1 MIALARL
8 GYIIAVRRIISAWWL
23 ELVLFAGI
31 LLAVSLLASGVIFS
45 DMLAEAALRHA
56 LTQASPPEANV
67 WVRVFSGQD
76 APPTVEGRAAYYR
89 AGLDFADKRVSS
101 RFEPYINDQAR
112 LIETST
118 FFFLGH
124 PQLELANDIRP
135 RGEIKYMTGLAP
147 KRSKILRGRWPYTGP
162 NGGSP
167 VPGQPLEVAIDVLG
181 AELLGLDVGARME
194 AVPAASFPDPPPI
207 AVDIVGVF
215 QRDNPD
221 DEFWYGTKKAFS
233 YQDDRWTI
241 VPLFTTEDAILRQ
254 IYALYPTLYTD
265 VTWFYYLDREAIEAG
280 QVDDILDVLRLVKYD
295 VRTRLN
301 NSSTGIRLDKVLNDY
316 KEQLLLARIPL
327 YLILFMITGI
337 LTYFLAL
344 ITGLVVK
351 SRAVEIAMLKSR
363 GATSLQVGVLAV
375 IEGLILSVPAALL
388 GPLLALAVVRVLGQV
403 FFGLGGSEDLATVPV
418 VLSSNAFLVGL
429 AGGLLGVVVL
439 TGTTLMAARQGIV
452 EFRQSG
458 ARPARTP
465 FVHRYYLDMLLLG
478 LISLMWWQI
487 QNRGAFLV
495 RPLGNQGL
503 ELDYSLLIGP
513 VLLLLAVGLIVMRIF
528 PIGVGLLARISEPVA
543 PAWLVQGLR
552 HVSRDPVVP
561 GSLVV
566 LLMFATALGF
576 IGSAFSSTLERSQRD
591 RALYA
596 AGAGLRIDHG
606 GMSRPTPLQGIS
618 KRVMDD
624 GLAEWAVEVQRSSGH
639 VTTTGFSTRGT
650 LLAVEADNFAKVGW
664 YRPDFAGGRTL
675 EELTAL
681 LAPAPQDRPEGIL
694 LPKEATS
701 LTVSVQPSR
710 PNSNLS
716 LRARL
721 KDVHGY
727 HFDVHIG
734 DLGFRGWKRLEGE
747 ILPLLTRGS
756 RSQDREGL
764 IPITPPHTLLSLQI
778 TGRRGI
784 PDPGAMFFG
793 ELGVNGPNGAE
804 IVDSFHSLDNW
815 QIIEDYSR
823 PGLYGLESSE
833 SVVLQ
838 ASVSSARYSWAPG
851 SIGLRG
857 IRPGPPE
864 RPLPALVSQPFLDL
878 ADAEV
883 GDVRTVGLSTFS
895 LPVEIK
901 AVVDY
906 FPTLDPSERP
916 FVVVDLATFIRQS
929 NLHSPRPTGGSNE
942 LWVNPGASGGDGS
955 AIVDSLDNNGVRIRK
970 TLVASDMVLNSVDQ
984 PLVNAGWG
992 ALLVLMF
999 LALVLASA
1007 LGVMLFSFID
1017 TKERQTEFALLR
1029 TLGTS
1034 RIQLN
1039 GTVWFSVFLVAVC
1052 GVSLGTLAG
1061 YLIGASLL
1069 PLMEVA
1075 EEGAKVTPRMVLE
1088 TNWVTLSV
1096 SYIILGAVTL
1106 ATVLWL
1112 VWFTAKMEIHQ
1123 VLRIGEG

>member
-1 MIALARL
+1 
-8 GYIIAVRRIISAWWL
+8 
-23 ELVLFAGI
+23 
-31 LLAVSLLASGVIFS
+31 
-45 DMLAEAALRHA
+45 
-56 LTQASPPEANV
+56 
-67 WVRVFSGQD
+67 
-76 APPTVEGRAAYYR
+76 
-89 AGLDFADKRVSS
+89 
-101 RFEPYINDQAR
+101 
-112 LIETST
+112 
-118 FFFLGH
+118 
-124 PQLELANDIRP
+124 
-135 RGEIKYMTGLAP
+135 
-147 KRSKILRGRWPYTGP
+147 
-162 NGGSP
+162 
-167 VPGQPLEVAIDVLG
+167 
-181 AELLGLDVGARME
+181 
-194 AVPAASFPDPPPI
+194 
-207 AVDIVGVF
+207 
-215 QRDNPD
+215 
-221 DEFWYGTKKAFS
+221 
-233 YQDDRWTI
+233 
-241 VPLFTTEDAILRQ
+241 
-254 IYALYPTLYTD
+254 
-265 VTWFYYLDREAIEAG
+265 
-280 QVDDILDVLRLVKYD
+280 
-295 VRTRLN
+295 
-301 NSSTGIRLDKVLNDY
+301 
-316 KEQLLLARIPL
+316 
-327 YLILFMITGI
+327 
-337 LTYFLAL
+337 
-344 ITGLVVK
+344 
-351 SRAVEIAMLKSR
+351 
-363 GATSLQVGVLAV
+363 
-375 IEGLILSVPAALL
+375 
-388 GPLLALAVVRVLGQV
+388 
-403 FFGLGGSEDLATVPV
+403 
-418 VLSSNAFLVGL
+418 
-429 AGGLLGVVVL
+429 
-439 TGTTLMAARQGIV
+439 
-452 EFRQSG
+452 
-458 ARPARTP
+458 
-465 FVHRYYLDMLLLG
+465 
-478 LISLMWWQI
+478 
-487 QNRGAFLV
+487 
-495 RPLGNQGL
+495 
-503 ELDYSLLIGP
+503 
-513 VLLLLAVGLIVMRIF
+513 
-528 PIGVGLLARISEPVA
+528 
-543 PAWLVQGLR
+543 
-552 HVSRDPVVP
+552 
-561 GSLVV
+561 
-566 LLMFATALGF
+566 
-576 IGSAFSSTLERSQRD
+576 
-591 RALYA
+591 
-596 AGAGLRIDHG
+596 
-606 GMSRPTPLQGIS
+606 
-618 KRVMDD
+618 
-624 GLAEWAVEVQRSSGH
+624 
-639 VTTTGFSTRGT
+639 
-650 LLAVEADNFAKVGW
+650 
-664 YRPDFAGGRTL
+664 
-675 EELTAL
+675 
-681 LAPAPQDRPEGIL
+681 
-694 LPKEATS
+694 
-701 LTVSVQPSR
+701 
-710 PNSNLS
+710 
-716 LRARL
+716 
-721 KDVHGY
+721 
-727 HFDVHIG
+727 
-734 DLGFRGWKRLEGE
+734 
-747 ILPLLTRGS
+747 
-756 RSQDREGL
+756 
-764 IPITPPHTLLSLQI
+764 LLSLQI

-784 PDPGAMFFG
+784 PDPGATFFG

-916 FVVVDLATFIRQS
+916 FVVVDLVTFIRQS

-955 AIVDSLDNNGVRIRK
+955 AIVDSLDNNGVRTRK

-1061 YLIGASLL
+1061 YLIGVSLL